1 MNRSRFAAIIMIGL
15 SCTLTGCAND
25 PLTEQYREGSS
36 KGYIAGDGTV
46 TQIPETTR
54 GTPVS
59 FEGTSETGKPISSN
73 DYTNTVLVVNFW
85 YASCAPCR
93 AEAPDLQTL
102 NQQFSEQGANFLGI
116 NVRDQAPTA
125 IAFNNTYGI
134 TYPSIIDVNTGSVKL
149 AFSGDV
155 PPNAVPTTLVL
166 DRAGR
171 VAARILG
178 AIDVSILRTL
188 ITDSLT

>member
-1 MNRSRFAAIIMIGL
+1 M
-15 SCTLTGCAND
+15 
-25 PLTEQYREGSS
+25 
-36 KGYIAGDGTV
+36 
-46 TQIPETTR
+46 
-54 GTPVS
+54 
-59 FEGTSETGKPISSN
+59 
-73 DYTNTVLVVNFW
+73 
-85 YASCAPCR
+85 PCR
-93 AEAPDLQTL
+93 SPRP
-102 NQQFSEQGANFLGI
+102 ANPQPTIF

-188 ITDSLT
+188 ITDTLTEGSPL